1 MKKALST
8 QLALGIALCLL
19 ALLLTACGES
29 NSVSATATP
38 TAVPTTRA
46 TSSPTPT
53 PTIASTPT
61 PTPTPQGKALA
72 DGGTQNYHNSYFAFN
87 YPANWTKTQ
96 ESDTTVLLTAPGDQ
110 ETSID
115 AEKLAGMP
123 TSDSLD
129 PLKNN
134 LQEDTLVKQAA
145 SPGAIKQQTFNNIS
159 WWTTRIQVSRDGKAL
174 YYDIAYGQ
182 DQASLYKLE
191 VCEGSGGYDGLFD
204 TVLDSF
210 QPNA

>member
-1 MKKALST
+1 MKKVLPMRLS
-8 QLALGIALCLL
+8 LSLALCLL
-19 ALLLTACGES
+19 ALLLVACGES
-29 NSVSATATP
+29 NSASATP
-38 TAVPTTRA
+38 TPTPVPTST
-46 TSSPTPT
+46 TISPTPT

-87 YPANWTKTQ
+87 YPANWNKTQ
-96 ESDTTVLLTAPGDQ
+96 ESDATVLLTAPNNQ
-110 ETSID
+110 ETTID

-123 TSDSLD
+123 TSDSL
-129 PLKNN
+129 KNS

-145 SPGAIKQQTFNNIS
+145 SPGAIKQQTFNNIF
-159 WWTTRIQVSRDGKAL
+159 WWTTRIQVSRDSKVV

-182 DQASLYKLE
+182 DQASLYKLV

>member
-1 MKKALST
+1 MKKCLSLRLT
-8 QLALGIALCLL
+8 LGLALGLL
-19 ALLLTACGES
+19 ALLLAACGGS
-29 NSVSATATP
+29 NNASATP
-38 TAVPTTRA
+38 TPTLGP
-46 TSSPTPT
+46 TSAPISPTPT
-53 PTIASTPT
+53 PTISNTPT

-87 YPANWTKTQ
+87 YPANWNKTQ
-96 ESDTTVLLTAPGDQ
+96 ESDATVLLTAPGDQ
-110 ETSID
+110 ETTID

-123 TSDSLD
+123 TSDSL
-129 PLKNN
+129 KNS

-145 SPGAIKQQTFNNIS
+145 SPGPIKQQTFNNIS
-159 WWTTRIQVSRDGKAL
+159 WWTTRIQVAKDGKAL

>member
-1 MKKALST
+1 MKKALPLHFLFG
-8 QLALGIALCLL
+8 LALSLL
-19 ALLLTACGES
+19 ILLVACGEN
-29 NSVSATATP
+29 NSISATP
-38 TAVPTTRA
+38 TPVPTSA
-46 TSSPTPT
+46 TISPTPT
-53 PTIASTPT
+53 PTTNSTPT

-87 YPANWTKTQ
+87 YPANWNKTQ
-96 ESDTTVLLTAPGDQ
+96 ESDATVLLTAPNNQ
-110 ETSID
+110 ETTID

-123 TSDSLD
+123 ISNS
-129 PLKNN
+129 LKNS

-159 WWTTRIQVSRDGKAL
+159 WWTTRVQVSRDGKAL

-182 DQASLYKLE
+182 DQASLYKL
-191 VCEGSGGYDGLFD
+191 VICEGSGGYDGLFD

>member
-1 MKKALST
+1 MKKCLSIRLT
-8 QLALGIALCLL
+8 LGLALGLL
-19 ALLLTACGES
+19 ALLLVACGGS
-29 NSVSATATP
+29 DSASATP
-38 TAVPTTRA
+38 TSTPVPTSTPI
-46 TSSPTPT
+46 SPTPT
-53 PTIASTPT
+53 TSNTPT

-87 YPANWTKTQ
+87 YPANWNKTQ
-96 ESDTTVLLTAPGDQ
+96 ESDATVLLTAPNDQ
-110 ETSID
+110 ETTVD

-123 TSDSLD
+123 TSDSL
-129 PLKNN
+129 KNS

-159 WWTTRIQVSRDGKAL
+159 WWTTRVQVSRDGKAL

>member
-1 MKKALST
+1 MKKCLSLRLT
-8 QLALGIALCLL
+8 LGLALGLL
-19 ALLLTACGES
+19 ALLLAACGGS
-29 NSVSATATP
+29 DSASSLTPTPTSVPTSATI
-38 TAVPTTRA
+38 
-46 TSSPTPT
+46 SQTPT
-53 PTIASTPT
+53 PTINSTPA

-87 YPANWTKTQ
+87 YPANWNKTQ
-96 ESDTTVLLTAPGDQ
+96 ESDATVLLTAPNNQ
-110 ETSID
+110 ETTID

-123 TSDSLD
+123 TSDSL
-129 PLKNN
+129 KNS

-159 WWTTRIQVSRDGKAL
+159 WWTTRVQVSRDGKAL

-182 DQASLYKLE
+182 DQANLYKLV

>member
-1 MKKALST
+1 MKKVLPMRLS
-8 QLALGIALCLL
+8 LSLALCLL
-19 ALLLTACGES
+19 ALLLVACGES
-29 NSVSATATP
+29 NSVSATATSTP
-38 TAVPTTRA
+38 TPTSTII
-46 TSSPTPT
+46 SPTPT
-53 PTIASTPT
+53 PTTNSTPT

-87 YPANWTKTQ
+87 YPANWNKTQ
-96 ESDTTVLLTAPGDQ
+96 ESDATVLLTAPNNQ
-110 ETSID
+110 ETTID

-123 TSDSLD
+123 TSDSL
-129 PLKNN
+129 KNS

-159 WWTTRIQVSRDGKAL
+159 WWTTRVQVSRDGKAL

-182 DQASLYKLE
+182 DQASLYKLV